1 MRGAFSREASH
12 VQRDAL
18 VLPVVVDT
26 MDEESFHI
34 LYRRTAG
41 PLRAYAVRVVGNVA
55 QADDIVQESYLRLL
69 RQPTADQDLQRLRAL
84 LFRIAS
90 NLMMDYWRS
99 RRREA
104 VAPTENREAGA
115 PGPDLALR
123 IDMERVFN
131 KLSPQQRQM
140 MWLAYVEGVEHREI
154 AAALGLREGSIKV
167 LLSRVR
173 RKLVGLL
180 RAQAPN
186 KAEDDD
192 VD

>member
-1 MRGAFSREASH
+1 
-12 VQRDAL
+12 
-18 VLPVVVDT
+18 
-26 MDEESFHI
+26 
-34 LYRRTAG
+34 
-41 PLRAYAVRVVGNVA
+41 
-55 QADDIVQESYLRLL
+55 
-69 RQPTADQDLQRLRAL
+69 
-84 LFRIAS
+84 
-90 NLMMDYWRS
+90 
-99 RRREA
+99 
-104 VAPTENREAGA
+104 
-115 PGPDLALR
+115 
-123 IDMERVFN
+123 MERVFN